1 MSIKKWADPIKEKK
15 MTEQKREDIREALN
29 HAVRYKARHENANDI
44 VRNAEKY
51 LKFLED
57 DE

>member
-44 VRNAEKY
+44 IKNAKIY
-51 LKFLED
+51 LNFLED
-57 DE
+57 KE